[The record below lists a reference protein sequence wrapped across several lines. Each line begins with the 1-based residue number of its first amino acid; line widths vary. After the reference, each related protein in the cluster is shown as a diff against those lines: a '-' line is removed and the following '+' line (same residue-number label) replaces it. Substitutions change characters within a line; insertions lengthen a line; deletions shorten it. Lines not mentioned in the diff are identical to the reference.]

1 MALLVSVQ
9 LWRGHS
15 GPPLRDS
22 SRLLSRGKPAV
33 FKSTDIRLYS
43 GKLEVQCEIANR
55 TSEPW
60 LPENGWAAGYHLFDE
75 PTGTLVVDGPRT
87 PLRLAPSEA
96 RTASFEIAL
105 PPEPG
110 QYNIYVSVMQE
121 HVAWFYEQG
130 WPFLLID
137 ILVGDAGNPTLLG
150 WRIADKRSVARKRIV
165 RSFQR
170 AFTLPLQSIWRNRSL
185 IRTLVRRDVL
195 SRYSGSFGGAFWA
208 VLNPLMLM
216 LTYFFVFGLVLQ
228 SRFGNDTSRS
238 GYAIYFL
245 AGMLPWLAF
254 SEAVGR
260 SPFIMVE
267 HRSFIKKLVFPVETL
282 PVNLVASGLV
292 TEFFGV
298 ILFALALLLVR
309 GRVPMTVLYL
319 PALLIPQL
327 LLTAG
332 ICWFLAALGVFV
344 RDLAQINGYILTVW
358 FFITP
363 ICYAETSLSSLP
375 PFALRLLTKNPLFV
389 LVRGYRSVL
398 IESKSPDWIALAWL
412 TAASILIFLLGH
424 AWFYKLRKSFADL
437 I

>member
-1 MALLVSVQ
+1 MALRVSAPFRSAEVQ
-9 LWRGHS
+9 LDGRT
-15 GPPLRDS
+15 L
-22 SRLLSRGKPAV
+22 K
-33 FKSTDIRLYS
+33 
-43 GKLEVQCEIANR
+43 VQCEIVNQS
-55 TSEPW
+55 SEPW
-60 LPENGWAAGYHLFDE
+60 LLENGWAVGYHLFDE
-75 PTGTLVVDGPRT
+75 PTGTLVVDGERK
-87 PLRLAPSEA
+87 PLSLAPSATRNAAMEV
-96 RTASFEIAL
+96 AL

-110 QYNIYVSVMQE
+110 QYNIYVSVMRE
-121 HVAWFYEQG
+121 HVAWFYNQG

-137 ILVGDAGNPTLLG
+137 VAVDDNGAPALLG
-150 WRIADKRSVARKRIV
+150 WRIADQRSVARRRLM

-170 AFTLPLQSIWRNRSL
+170 AFTLPLESIRRNRNL
-185 IRTLVRRDVL
+185 IRTMVRRDVL

-238 GYAIYFL
+238 GFALNFL

-292 TEFFGV
+292 TEFFGIV
-298 ILFALALLLVR
+298 LFSIALLLIR
-309 GRVPMTVLYL
+309 GHLPLTALYL
-319 PALLIPQL
+319 PALAIPQI
-327 LLTAG
+327 LLTSG

-344 RDLAQINGYILTVW
+344 RDLAQINGYLLTVW
-358 FFITP
+358 FFLTP
-363 ICYAETSLSSLP
+363 ICYPEASLQSLP
-375 PFALRLLTKNPLFV
+375 PLALRVLTKNPMYV
-389 LVRGYRSVL
+389 LVRGYRSIL
-398 IESKSPDWIALAWL
+398 LESKPPDWTALAWL
-412 TAASILIFLLGH
+412 TAASILVFFLGH